1 MGGTRGP
8 GGGDDADQSGVRGPP
23 PPFSFLLSPPP
34 LPLPPSQCREAAFAA
49 PGGEM
54 VDARDCLCF
63 CISVCLGGSQRTL
76 KRNCKLKNIGKPRP
90 RIRKNRSGVQWSEC

>member
-8 GGGDDADQSGVRGPP
+8 GGGDDADQSVRGPP
-23 PPFSFLLSPPP
+23 PPFLAPAFPLAPPS
-34 LPLPPSQCREAAFAA
+34 PSQCREAAFAA

-54 VDARDCLCF
+54 VGRRDCLCF

-76 KRNCKLKNIGKPRP
+76 LRGTV
-90 RIRKNRSGVQWSEC
+90 S

>member
-1 MGGTRGP
+1 MWVETGDP
-8 GGGDDADQSGVRGPP
+8 GVVMMQTKAGSAGRLRLFRS
-23 PPFSFLLSPPP
+23 LLSPPP

-76 KRNCKLKNIGKPRP
+76 KRSRKLKNIGKPRP
-90 RIRKNRSGVQWSEC
+90 RIRKNRFSPVV